1 MFEPDA
7 PDFRFVPRNAKYE
20 REWNKGWSIR
30 EAFVVSGNGIKTERD
45 GVSIHFSR
53 KEIQTAVNDFRL
65 LADYE
70 LRQKYNLE
78 KDSRDWS
85 VDRAKSDVNA
95 NKDSKL
101 FKQILY
107 RPFDVRHTWF
117 SGKSKG
123 FIGTPASALMH
134 HFIAGE
140 NIGFIT
146 TRQTKEEFG
155 VLASSLISGH
165 KSCAAYDINTV
176 FPLYLYPNGESEAQ
190 AELVPHENGRRPN
203 LSAEFV
209 KQFAETVGLKFVPD
223 GRGDLKK
230 TFGPEDV
237 FNYAYAIFHSL
248 SYRERYV
255 EFLKIDFPRVL
266 VTENYEVFKG
276 CCKLGAKLVALHA
289 FKEAAENDVSFD
301 VPGSN
306 QVEHINFITE
316 NKAASNQRDSPWPGS
331 HQCQAVFRGH
341 FARRVAD
348 ADRRLSGVREVAQKP

>member
-1 MFEPDA
+1 MFSHCWQWFVPLLVYFLAKKTQAAGCLFFVIMGKLERTQMPRQQNNSWQCSVKDVKPRPSRA
-7 PDFRFVPRNAKYE
+7 PENWRSRREIFAKSNPSASPRRNWMKAGFRFVPRNAKHE
-20 REWNKGWSIR
+20 AEWNQGWSIR

-78 KDSRDWS
+78 NDSRDWS
-85 VDRAKSDVNA
+85 VDRAKADTNA

-140 NIGFIT
+140 NVGFIT
-146 TRQTKEEFG
+146 TRQTKEDFG
-155 VLASSLISGH
+155 VLASSLIAGH

-176 FPLYLYPNGESEAQ
+176 FPLYLYANGESEAQ
-190 AELVPHENGRRPN
+190 AELVPHENGRRPY
-203 LSAEFV
+203 LAAEFV
-209 KQFAETVGLKFVPD
+209 SQFAETVGFRFISD
-223 GRGDLKK
+223 GRGDLK
-230 TFGPEDV
+230 T
-237 FNYAYAIFHSL
+237 
-248 SYRERYV
+248 
-255 EFLKIDFPRVL
+255 
-266 VTENYEVFKG
+266 
-276 CCKLGAKLVALHA
+276 
-289 FKEAAENDVSFD
+289 
-301 VPGSN
+301 
-306 QVEHINFITE
+306 
-316 NKAASNQRDSPWPGS
+316 
-331 HQCQAVFRGH
+331 
-341 FARRVAD
+341 
-348 ADRRLSGVREVAQKP
+348 